1 MVNGICFKTNFDYSF
16 MYVYDFFM
24 NYMQRSNYKDR
35 GGANWSF
42 FNELRLFRVSI
53 VRKMKP

>member
-35 GGANWSF
+35 GANWSF